1 MTLAIPYRQRL
12 PLAIAALGF
21 LFLGLF
27 LLYPLFNVFSAS
39 LLDADGERLTLANY
53 TKMLG
58 RPFYRTAILNTLG
71 IGLAAT
77 VITTAL
83 AVPFAFALAR
93 LPIPGKAAIL
103 ALAALP
109 LVLPSFVSAYA
120 IVLLLGRSGIVT
132 QWLQSWG
139 LGFGSIYGAGG
150 IVLVYTLTLYPYVL
164 LPTIAAFKAVDVSM
178 EEAAQGLGSSPRRT
192 VWTVTLPIVLPAVL
206 AGALLV
212 FIETLEN
219 FGVPFVLAEDM
230 PIFAVEAFKL
240 FIGET
245 APNPASAGVLG
256 VLLILMTALVLL
268 VQRRFLSA
276 RRFATN
282 ARQAPPILKVG
293 RGLQAAATIYCWAIV
308 ILALV
313 PFFAIVVLS
322 FLEFRGPVLHPN
334 FSLANF
340 AGLFDRSLRPLANTL
355 IFATLAAAC
364 VTLVGV
370 PIGYVVTRF
379 RSGVA
384 TLLDVIATLPFAVA
398 GTVLAIGFI
407 VSFNSGMLV
416 LTGGP
421 LIMVLAYTVR
431 KVPFAVRSASAI
443 VHQIDAS
450 LEEASI
456 SLGRSPLADLPAHR
470 RAPDAG
476 RHFKRRGADLGHGG
490 LRTERHRRALQRS
503 LAHHDRRHVPG
514 ARRQRRG
521 HRHRRGLDP
530 DRGHPAADRAALSPG
545 SSLRIVD
552 AMTPAVSLRDL
563 RAKHLPGSAVK
574 AFVFT
579 RGKAEPCCWGV
590 PNR

>member
-1 MTLAIPYRQRL
+1 VTLGVPHGQRL

-21 LFLGLF
+21 AFLGLF
-27 LLYPLFNVFSAS
+27 LLYPLFNVFGAS
-39 LLDADGERLTLANY
+39 LLDAEGERLTLANY

-58 RPFYRTAILNTLG
+58 RPFYRAAIANTLG

-77 VITTAL
+77 VLATAL

-192 VWTVTLPIVLPAVL
+192 VWTVTLPIVLPAIL

-245 APNPASAGVLG
+245 APNPASAGVMG
-256 VLLILMTALVLL
+256 VLLILTTALVLL
-268 VQRRFLSA
+268 VQRRFLAA

-282 ARQAPPILKVG
+282 TRQAPPILRIG
-293 RGLQAAATIYCWAIV
+293 RGLKAAATLYCWAIV

-313 PFFAIVVLS
+313 PFLAIVVLS
-322 FLEFRGPVLHPN
+322 FLEFRGPVLHGH

-340 AGLFDRSLRPLANTL
+340 AGLFDRSLRPLLNTL
-355 IFATLAAAC
+355 AFASLAAVC
-364 VTLVGV
+364 VTLIGV

-384 TLLDVIATLPFAVA
+384 TVLDVVATLPFAIA
-398 GTVLAIGFI
+398 GTVLAIGFV

-421 LIMVLAYTVR
+421 LILVLAYSVR

-443 VHQIDAS
+443 VHQIDPS

-456 SLGRSPLADLPAHR
+456 SLGRSPWQT
-470 RAPDAG
+470 
-476 RHFKRRGADLGHGG
+476 F
-490 LRTERHRRALQRS
+490 
-503 LAHHDRRHVPG
+503 
-514 ARRQRRG
+514 
-521 HRHRRGLDP
+521 
-530 DRGHPAADRAALSPG
+530 
-545 SSLRIVD
+545 LRIVVPLMLGGILSGVVLTWVTV
-552 AMTPAVSLRDL
+552 ASELSATVVLYSGPWRTMTVVMFQALEGSGAGIATAAASTLIVVTL
-563 RAKHLPGSAVK
+563 LPIVLLYRLVRRYELSMS
-574 AFVFT
+574 
-579 RGKAEPCCWGV
+579 
-590 PNR
+590 